1 MRVAWRMNPSNAA
14 GRAGDHAR
22 YTGFVGRQCQ
32 GRTASPASRNL
43 SRRLPRGSHG
53 SRACPTRCYCRI
65 GPRAAHRPTGC
76 ESRHQRI
83 GSALLEWA
91 SGRPDKRAPPTV
103 SASLHFSTPAGRSGA
118 RAMRAGW
125 TIGVAGRVR
134 RGRDAVLRRPFR
146 VLSHAGA
153 TAYAGGP
160 PGTRGSND
168 TALTSA
174 HTDWPVCRPRRSTD
188 SRVMRARRRCAG
200 APASA
205 SSTSA

>member
-1 MRVAWRMNPSNAA
+1 MNASNAA
-14 GRAGDHAR
+14 GRAGDHAHGIR
-22 YTGFVGRQCQ
+22 RPPVPGPSRRRPGTSLAGCLEGRTEVGLVRRADIAGSDHVRRIGRQAVSH
-32 GRTASPASRNL
+32 GT
-43 SRRLPRGSHG
+43 RGSEAPFSSG
-53 SRACPTRCYCRI
+53 PTGGLTN
-65 GPRAAHRPTGC
+65 GPRR
-76 ESRHQRI
+76 RQRKP
-83 GSALLEWA
+83 SFFNS
-91 SGRPDKRAPPTV
+91 SGEMRCPR
-103 SASLHFSTPAGRSGA
+103 
-118 RAMRAGW
+118 MRAGW
-125 TIGVAGRVR
+125 TTSAAGRVR

-146 VLSHAGA
+146 VLSGAGA
-153 TAYAGGP
+153 TAYADGP